1 MPKDFGKL
9 RTRQLDHTFERLA
22 PLRSVDR
29 PRKGWLKVIREALGM
44 TGEQVAERLEV
55 TKSMVSK
62 YERAEL
68 DETITLATLRRVASA
83 LDAELMYA
91 VLPRKSIEELR
102 RERALTAARRRVQS
116 VHQSMA
122 LEDQAVSAEERER
135 QIAELADELLIER
148 SRTIW
153 DERD

>member
-22 PLRSVDR
+22 PLRSVER

-44 TGEQVAERLEV
+44 TVEQVAERLEV

-148 SRTIW
+148 PRTIW

>member
-148 SRTIW
+148 PRTIW

>member
-22 PLRSVDR
+22 PLRSVAR

-148 SRTIW
+148 PRTIW

>member
-44 TGEQVAERLEV
+44 TVEQVADRLDV

-83 LDAELMYA
+83 LDADLMYA

-148 SRTIW
+148 PRTIW

>member
-9 RTRQLDHTFERLA
+9 RTRQLDHTFDRLS

-29 PRKGWLKVIREALGM
+29 PRKGWLKAIREALGM
-44 TGEQVAERLEV
+44 TVEQTAERLEV

-83 LDAELMYA
+83 LDAELMYT

-135 QIAELADELLIER
+135 QIAELADELLKER
-148 SRTIW
+148 PRTIW

>member
-62 YERAEL
+62 YERAER

-148 SRTIW
+148 PRTIW

>member
-1 MPKDFGKL
+1 MRKDFGKL
-9 RTRQLDHTFERLA
+9 RTRQLDHTFDRLS

-29 PRKGWLKVIREALGM
+29 PRKGWLKAIREALGM
-44 TGEQVAERLEV
+44 TLEQAAERLEV

-83 LDAELMYA
+83 LDAELMYT

-135 QIAELADELLIER
+135 QIAELADELLKER
-148 SRTIW
+148 PRTIW

>member
-9 RTRQLDHTFERLA
+9 RTRQLDHTFDRLS

-44 TGEQVAERLEV
+44 TVEQAAERLEV

-83 LDAELMYA
+83 LDAELMYT

-135 QIAELADELLIER
+135 QIAELADELLKER
-148 SRTIW
+148 PRIIW

>member
-9 RTRQLDHTFERLA
+9 RTRQLDHTFDRLS
-22 PLRSVDR
+22 PLRSVAR

-44 TGEQVAERLEV
+44 TVEQAAERLEV

-83 LDAELMYA
+83 LDAELMYT

-135 QIAELADELLIER
+135 QIAELADELLKER
-148 SRTIW
+148 PRIIW

>member
-1 MPKDFGKL
+1 MLKDFGKL

-148 SRTIW
+148 PRTIW

>member
-44 TGEQVAERLEV
+44 TVEQVAQRLDV

-62 YERAEL
+62 YERAEF

-83 LDAELMYA
+83 LDAEPMYT
-91 VLPRKSIEELR
+91 VLPRKSVEELR

-135 QIAELADELLIER
+135 QIAELADELLKER
-148 SRTIW
+148 PRTIW

>member
-116 VHQSMA
+116 VHESMA

-148 SRTIW
+148 PRTIW

>member
-1 MPKDFGKL
+1 
-9 RTRQLDHTFERLA
+9 
-22 PLRSVDR
+22 
-29 PRKGWLKVIREALGM
+29 M
-44 TGEQVAERLEV
+44 TVEQAAERLEV

-83 LDAELMYA
+83 LDAELMYT

-135 QIAELADELLIER
+135 QIAELADELLKER
-148 SRTIW
+148 PRIIW

>member
-1 MPKDFGKL
+1 MRKDFGKL
-9 RTRQLDHTFERLA
+9 RTRQLDHTFDRLS

-29 PRKGWLKVIREALGM
+29 PRKGWLKAIREALGM
-44 TGEQVAERLEV
+44 TVEQAAERLEV

-83 LDAELMYA
+83 LDAELMYT

-135 QIAELADELLIER
+135 QIAELADELLKER
-148 SRTIW
+148 PRTIW

>member
-44 TGEQVAERLEV
+44 TVEQVADRLDV

-83 LDAELMYA
+83 LDADLMYA

>member
-9 RTRQLDHTFERLA
+9 RTRQLDHTFDRLS

-29 PRKGWLKVIREALGM
+29 PRKGWLKAIREALGM
-44 TGEQVAERLEV
+44 TVEQAAERLEV

-83 LDAELMYA
+83 LDAELMYT

-135 QIAELADELLIER
+135 QIAELADELLKER
-148 SRTIW
+148 PRTIW

>member
-9 RTRQLDHTFERLA
+9 RTRQLDHTFDRLS

-44 TGEQVAERLEV
+44 TVEQVAERLEV

-83 LDAELMYA
+83 LDAELMYT

-135 QIAELADELLIER
+135 QIAELADELLKER
-148 SRTIW
+148 PRIIW

>member
-44 TGEQVAERLEV
+44 TVEQVAERLEV

-148 SRTIW
+148 PRTIW

>member
-122 LEDQAVSAEERER
+122 LEDQAVSAEECER

-148 SRTIW
+148 ARTIW

>member
-122 LEDQAVSAEERER
+122 LEGQAVSAEERER

-148 SRTIW
+148 PRTIW

>member
-1 MPKDFGKL
+1 MRKDFGKL
-9 RTRQLDHTFERLA
+9 RTRQLDHTFDRLS

-29 PRKGWLKVIREALGM
+29 PRKGWLKAIREALGM
-44 TGEQVAERLEV
+44 TVEQAAERLEV

-83 LDAELMYA
+83 LDAELMYT

-116 VHQSMA
+116 VHKSMA

-135 QIAELADELLIER
+135 QIAELADELLKER
-148 SRTIW
+148 PRTIW

>member
-44 TGEQVAERLEV
+44 TVEQVADRLDV

-83 LDAELMYA
+83 LDADLMYA

-135 QIAELADELLIER
+135 QIAELADELLEER
-148 SRTIW
+148 PRTIW
-153 DERD
+153 D

>member
-9 RTRQLDHTFERLA
+9 RTRQLDHTFDRLS
-22 PLRSVDR
+22 PLRSVAR

-44 TGEQVAERLEV
+44 TVEQVAERLEV

-83 LDAELMYA
+83 LDAEFMYA

-122 LEDQAVSAEERER
+122 LEAQAVSAEERER
-135 QIAELADELLIER
+135 QIAELADELLKER
-148 SRTIW
+148 PRIIW

>member
-9 RTRQLDHTFERLA
+9 RTRQLDHTFDRLS
-22 PLRSVDR
+22 PLRSIDR

-44 TGEQVAERLEV
+44 TVEQAAERLEV

-83 LDAELMYA
+83 LDAELMYT

-122 LEDQAVSAEERER
+122 LEAQAVSAEERER
-135 QIAELADELLIER
+135 QIAELADELLKER
-148 SRTIW
+148 PRTIW